1 MFCYGAQVP
10 SELDQIALRLQEA
23 GLASSASAEECQR
36 HLWRQLLHCEGDLR
50 TATQELH
57 TLRTQQ
63 ATEMKEVRQTLAQQ
77 TPHSNYY
84 ELTWDQQ
91 FPPHLSH

>member
-1 MFCYGAQVP
+1 MFCCGAQVP
-10 SELDQIALRLQEA
+10 SELDQIALRLQEG
-23 GLASSASAEECQR
+23 GLAPSASAEECQR

-63 ATEMKEVRQTLAQQ
+63 ATEMKEVRHGAQQ

-91 FPPHLSH
+91 FPPQLSR